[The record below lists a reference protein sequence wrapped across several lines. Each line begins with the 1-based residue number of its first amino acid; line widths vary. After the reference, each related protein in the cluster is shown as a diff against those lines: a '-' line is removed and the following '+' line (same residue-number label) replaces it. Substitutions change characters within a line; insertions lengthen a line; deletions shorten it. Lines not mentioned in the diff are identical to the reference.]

1 AAFAE
6 MVHEAEERDVLRR
19 NEPSLACWTAHTG
32 ERPRYLAAYDDTL
45 MGYGKYIFPICA
57 ANCTFCQTFFTA
69 CAFWTI
75 RYLRKNRDAR
85 SEKSRR
91 MHLQFVWL
99 LLLQMFCPVACL
111 LVPFAYLIFA
121 SLLGYR
127 TSTVVYYLCMLGFTV
142 FPAFNAILTILFV
155 SPYRRRTAELLM
167 SIIGAKRKVDSAAL
181 ARVEQTEAS
190 GPSLGSSTG
199 ARMMQ
204 ASTRRLRQV
213 APVPVV

>member
-1 AAFAE
+1 MQAAFAE

-99 LLLQMFCPVACL
+99 LLLQVSQLRVTFW
-111 LVPFAYLIFA
+111 
-121 SLLGYR
+121 G
-127 TSTVVYYLCMLGFTV
+127 
-142 FPAFNAILTILFV
+142 TI
-155 SPYRRRTAELLM
+155 TC
-167 SIIGAKRKVDSAAL
+167 
-181 ARVEQTEAS
+181 
-190 GPSLGSSTG
+190 SSTTFSSELAKDLFCNG
-199 ARMMQ
+199 MA
-204 ASTRRLRQV
+204 LRIFPLEKQHY
-213 APVPVV
+213 